1 MLPVP
6 LIGLVTAGNP
16 TCVIALWISPSALT
30 WAQFRHA
37 DARRPQGGRLTALIT
52 AKRDCVGIR
61 TREPET
67 FGLQRSRVKV
77 EIARGR

>member
-30 WAQFRHA
+30 WAQLGTPMPA
-37 DARRPQGGRLTALIT
+37 ARRA
-52 AKRDCVGIR
+52 A
-61 TREPET
+61 
-67 FGLQRSRVKV
+67 
-77 EIARGR
+77 A